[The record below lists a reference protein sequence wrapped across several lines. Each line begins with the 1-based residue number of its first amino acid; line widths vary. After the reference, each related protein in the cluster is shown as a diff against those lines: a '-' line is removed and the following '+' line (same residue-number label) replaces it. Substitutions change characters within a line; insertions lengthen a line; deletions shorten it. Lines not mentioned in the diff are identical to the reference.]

1 MIVEM
6 RLVGWSK
13 IDEARLRQRSTTLKL
28 WKEGRR
34 EHRILEGGG
43 VCALK
48 NVNLGSLV
56 SPRSGRINKALKNK
70 LNSNQFP

>member
-13 IDEARLRQRSTTLKL
+13 INEARLLQRSATLKL

-34 EHRILEGGG
+34 EHRILEGG

-56 SPRSGRINKALKNK
+56 SPRSDRINKALKNK
-70 LNSNQFP
+70 ANSNQFP